1 MTRHDTTEHGTT
13 RHNTSVSLLLEVESG
28 GVPCVSEKD
37 GGRSEG
43 PSMHNYRGGPNS
55 VPIKS
60 NGAKSVT
67 RYVTD
72 DLAFNMGPTGGKQLL
87 TREDNHSH
95 KSNLMELRV

>member
-43 PSMHNYRGGPNS
+43 PSMHNYRGGPTRSPLNQTELKVS
-55 VPIKS
+55 RGMSLMIWHLTWGPPGAS
-60 NGAKSVT
+60 NCSQGRTTIVT
-67 RYVTD
+67 
-72 DLAFNMGPTGGKQLL
+72 NQI
-87 TREDNHSH
+87 
-95 KSNLMELRV
+95 